1 MTMDLCED
9 LADVACRTLRPLG
22 EVVRHHILEGVL
34 RRVAGSPHAG
44 RFVLRGSMLTR
55 LWAPTRAAQDLDF
68 AGAEIL
74 SVEETAQHFREALRD
89 APFDDG
95 LRFDGAAF
103 RARGIWQ
110 DTEFPGVRL
119 FLRAGLGEPDL
130 GLQIDVGFRDP
141 FVPPPELVKYPALA
155 GPPIRAWCC
164 RPETML
170 GWKLHG
176 LAELGERRWR
186 PKDLHDLLLI
196 GERPD
201 LDADALA
208 LAIAS
213 AFTSRHYR
221 VADAVAVFDPASWWA
236 EKRAQARWD
245 DFRRAA
251 DLPDIPENVAR
262 VAARVAAR
270 LRPALERLKPRE
282 PAA

>member
-1 MTMDLCED
+1 MDFRED

-22 EVVRHHILEGVL
+22 EVVRHHVLEGVL
-34 RRVAGSPHAG
+34 RRVAGSPHAE
-44 RFVLRGSMLTR
+44 RFVLRGSVLTR

-68 AGAEIL
+68 AGAAAL
-74 SVEETAQHFREALRD
+74 GVEETARHFREALRD
-89 APFDDG
+89 GPFDDG
-95 LRFDGAAF
+95 LRFDAAAF

-119 FLRAGLGEPDL
+119 FLRAGLGRPDL
-130 GLQIDVGFRDP
+130 ALQIDVGFRDP
-141 FVPPPELVKYPALA
+141 FVPQPELVDYPALA

-164 RPETML
+164 RAETML

-196 GERPD
+196 SERRD
-201 LDADALA
+201 FDADVLA
-208 LAIAS
+208 PAIAS

-221 VADAVAVFDPASWWA
+221 VADAAAVFGPASWWA
-236 EKRAQARWD
+236 EKRAQARWE

-251 DLPDIPENVAR
+251 DLPDIPENVAQ

-270 LRPALERLKPRE
+270 LQPALERMEPRE
-282 PAA
+282 PAS

>member
-1 MTMDLCED
+1 MILLDD

-34 RRVAGSPHAG
+34 RRVALSARAG

-55 LWAPTRAAQDLDF
+55 LWAPTRVAQDLDF
-68 AGAEIL
+68 AGPEVL
-74 SVEETAQHFREALRD
+74 SVEETALHFLDLLRD
-89 APFDDG
+89 DG
-95 LRFDGAAF
+95 FGDGVRFDNDAF
-103 RARGIWQ
+103 RARGIWEG
-110 DTEFPGVRL
+110 TEFPGVRL
-119 FLRAGLGEPDL
+119 FLRAGVGESEM

-141 FVPPPELVKYPALA
+141 FVPPPELVEYPALA
-155 GPPIRAWCC
+155 GPPVLVWCC
-164 RPETML
+164 RAETML

-196 GERPD
+196 GERREFDPD
-201 LDADALA
+201 ILA
-208 LAIAS
+208 SAVTS

-221 VADAVAVFDPASWWA
+221 LEDAAAVFGRASWWA

-245 DFRRAA
+245 AYRRAA
-251 DLPDIPENVAR
+251 DLPDIPEDVAQ
-262 VAARVAAR
+262 VAQRMSAL
-270 LRPALERLKPRE
+270 LRPALERLRSRE